1 MWMPRPCTWNA
12 MPLSLSCSWFGS
24 GSDGGE
30 RGDRVGGGGGYAAM
44 TQAGAGAGSSVL
56 TDWISLGALASSVPR
71 DVVDDAVGAAG
82 KGARRAG
89 GKLPPHVMVYFV
101 MALALFAD
109 DDYEEVAARLAQT
122 LRGWGCWEQGWEV
135 PTRGGITQARQ
146 RLGPEPLAG
155 VFSQVAVPVADLDT
169 AGAFLGPWRL
179 MSVDGMEWDVPDTAV
194 NRAFF
199 GSKAGPAGPAPFPKV
214 RVVTVSECGSHAAV
228 AAAAGTGAALLW
240 RVRSNVPL
248 PVLEPLGDGSW
259 RPVLF
264 SPRIDSRSRV
274 RGRRAQLPAAAGR
287 GEDLPEDQARY
298 VRAIEYQVPDRDGN
312 GKDERVILV
321 TTITGPRQ
329 APAAELAQAY
339 HQRWEHEGGNAQL
352 KTYLRGPGRVLRSQS
367 PAMVEQENW
376 GYLLTRYAISALT
389 CAAATAAG
397 IDPDRVKF
405 KRTVR
410 VTRRAVG
417 PAFPPDQAAALLA
430 RVMAGITRTRNLNP
444 PRRHRSYPRVV
455 KRARHNLDRIKK
467 PGDTG
472 TRHHGPP
479 TIRLS
484 SPCKSPGRSM
494 INLS

>member
-1 MWMPRPCTWNA
+1 
-12 MPLSLSCSWFGS
+12 
-24 GSDGGE
+24 
-30 RGDRVGGGGGYAAM
+30 M

-228 AAAAGTGAALLW
+228 AAAAGPAAGGKGSGEQALARKLYPGLEEDWLLLADRNFYSWKDWRAAAGTGAALLW

-367 PAMVEQENW
+367 PAMVEQEIW
-376 GYLLTRYAISALT
+376 GYLLTHYAISALT

-417 PAFPPDQAAALLA
+417 PASPPDQAAALLA

-455 KRARHNLDRIKK
+455 KRARHNLYRIKK

-484 SPCKSPGRSM
+484 SPAKAQAAA
-494 INLS
+494 